1 MGKLVSIIMPVYN
14 AQRFI
19 SEAINSVLQ
28 QSHSNWELLVINDG
42 SSDGT
47 LEIIKT
53 FDDGR
58 IRLFDQPNQGV
69 SAARNVGLNNMIGD
83 FFCFLDADDRIPS
96 NSLTSRL
103 KVFNLDQVIQFVDG
117 IVGVYNEDFSR
128 KLRVWKPSFQG
139 NPFSDLL
146 NLTGNSFFGPTW
158 MIRRKADV
166 QYAFDEGLTHGE
178 DLLFFMNISR
188 SADALYKC
196 TDEEILYYRIHSN
209 SAMRSGLEN
218 IEKGYIYIYRNICNW
233 PEITPKMANGFK
245 KKISSIMFKSY
256 ITNGRVLS
264 ALRSIL

>member
-28 QSHSNWELLVINDG
+28 QSHANWELLIINDG
-42 SSDGT
+42 SSDGS

-58 IRLFDQPNQGV
+58 IRLFDQMNKGV
-69 SAARNVGLNNMIGD
+69 SAARNVGLSNMIGNY
-83 FFCFLDADDRIPS
+83 FCFLDADDRMPL
-96 NSLTSRL
+96 NSLQSRL
-103 KVFNLDQVIQFVDG
+103 AVFGLDQATQFVDG
-117 IVGVYNEDFSR
+117 VVGKFDSSLSD
-128 KLRVWKPSFQG
+128 KIGVWKPSFQG

-188 SADALYKC
+188 SADALYEC
-196 TDEEILYYRIHSN
+196 TDEEILHYRIHSN

-218 IEKGYIYIYRNICNW
+218 LERGYIYIYRNICNW
-233 PEITPKMANGFK
+233 PEITPTMANGFR

-256 ITNGRVLS
+256 ISNGQILS
-264 ALRSIL
+264 ALKSIL